1 MTLVMVVSIAP
12 FKRTLGIFV
21 IGCQCYLG
29 RRELPGRWTT
39 PIVEL
44 EAMATARRSDVE
56 IVAVAVATS
65 RAGMRSGAEC
75 ETQYLGSRNF

>member
-1 MTLVMVVSIAP
+1 MVISISL
-12 FKRTLGIFV
+12 FKRTLGIFA

-29 RRELPGRWTT
+29 LRELPGHWTT
-39 PIVEL
+39 PIVEV

-56 IVAVAVATS
+56 IVAAAVAPS
-65 RAGMRSGAEC
+65 RAGTRSGAEC